1 MPTFAQAAAGGGSGM
16 LITFGLMF
24 VVMWFLIIRPQQKRQ
39 KEHQAM
45 IAAVEKGDKIITNGG
60 LHGVVKE
67 VREETLLVKV
77 AESTHVELA
86 RGAVSVVKKSA

>member
-1 MPTFAQAAAGGGSGM
+1 MPVFAQAAAGGGSGM
-16 LITFGLMF
+16 LITFALMF

-45 IAAVEKGDKIITNGG
+45 INALAKGDKVITSGG

-67 VREETLLVKV
+67 VREDTFLVKV
-77 AESTHVELA
+77 AEGTHVELA
-86 RGAVSVVKKSA
+86 RGAVSQVKKPA